1 MQSIAKSAETGPATV
16 LIRGLAVGMFS
27 TIPPIVIVTLLIVI
41 SLSLAGVYGVA
52 ISAVGMLATLG
63 ITLATDAYGP
73 VVDNAGGIAEM
84 AELEPIVRDRTDAL
98 DALGNTT
105 AATGKGFAITSA
117 ILTALALLVAFQKDV
132 SGDGGAPLVA
142 DIVDTSSTNKVMP
155 GLLIGAL
162 APYVFSGFTMLA
174 VGKSAGAVIE
184 EVRRQFKLG
193 LIEGTDGI
201 KPDYAACVHIVTRAS
216 LKEMIAPGVLS
227 IAIPVVFGLLL
238 GPQCLV
244 GILTGGI
251 ISGALMAIMM
261 SNAGGAWDNC
271 KKFIEGGAYGGK
283 GSECHK
289 AAVVGD
295 TVGDP
300 FKDTSGPALNIL
312 IKLMSIVSLVM
323 APVLKSMYM
332 K

>member
-1 MQSIAKSAETGPATV
+1 M
-16 LIRGLAVGMFS
+16 
-27 TIPPIVIVTLLIVI
+27 
-41 SLSLAGVYGVA
+41 
-52 ISAVGMLATLG
+52 
-63 ITLATDAYGP
+63 
-73 VVDNAGGIAEM
+73 VV
-84 AELEPIVRDRTDAL
+84 
-98 DALGNTT
+98 
-105 AATGKGFAITSA
+105 
-117 ILTALALLVAFQKDV
+117 
-132 SGDGGAPLVA
+132 
-142 DIVDTSSTNKVMP
+142 
-155 GLLIGAL
+155 
-162 APYVFSGFTMLA
+162 
-174 VGKSAGAVIE
+174 E